1 MPDFIQRD
9 ESPDAKPES
18 AQASQ
23 TETEQLPLATLST
36 TVEEGADEEDVES
49 KLAYDSLMRH
59 RKQRRRKK
67 IIRAAII
74 VGIVAGVG
82 ITWWL
87 SQKPD
92 SGSAT
97 DNSIPTA
104 AVTRENFE
112 DAVSASGSVRPVSSV
127 VVTPEVDGIIDQV
140 YVQEGSVVNA
150 GDTLFTIKNDSLDK
164 AVKQAEIELKTAKNT
179 TSASYTTYSNAY
191 DAYYDGTGPEQAVY
205 DTQSAYENAVLA
217 QQTAQQNYDDAVAQ
231 AAKRTVTAPTAG
243 SVVTMNAISGASLGS
258 TGTAGT
264 TGTTGSSLI
273 QIADLSQMT
282 VTVQINESDVS
293 KIAVGQSATVT
304 FSALPGVTLD
314 ATVTHVSTMST
325 TDAASGSTGIVTYG
339 VDLLIPSPA
348 ATLKPGMTASVS
360 IKLQSVPDA
369 LIVPSSALVQTSD
382 STYSVYVVTDAQ
394 TGEAEEREVSVV
406 AKNSSTAAIEG
417 SVSEGDLVQLLGYSS
432 GSADGDVTTSSTSV
446 AQ

>member
-9 ESPDAKPES
+9 ESPDAKPEPM
-18 AQASQ
+18 QTGE
-23 TETEQLPLATLST
+23 TETEQLPLATLSA
-36 TVEEGADEEDVES
+36 ADEEDVES

-67 IIRAAII
+67 IIRAVII
-74 VGIVAGVG
+74 VGIVAGIG

-87 SQKPD
+87 GQRP
-92 SGSAT
+92 SGDSAT
-97 DNSIPTA
+97 DSSIPTA
-104 AVTRENFE
+104 TVTREDFE
-112 DAVSASGSVRPVSSV
+112 DAVSASGSVKPVSSV

-164 AVKQAEIELKTAKNT
+164 AVRQAEIELKTAKNT
-179 TSASYTTYSNAY
+179 TSASYTTYGNAY
-191 DAYYDGTGPEQAVY
+191 NAYYDGTGPEQAVY

-243 SVVTMNAISGASLGS
+243 SIVAMNAISGASLGS
-258 TGTAGT
+258 TGATGTAGT
-264 TGTTGSSLI
+264 TGTGSASLI

-293 KIAVGQSATVT
+293 KIAVGQSATAT

-339 VDLLIPSPA
+339 VDLLIPSPVA
-348 ATLKPGMTASVS
+348 ALKPGMTASVS
-360 IKLQSVPDA
+360 IKLQSVPNA
-369 LIVPSSALVQTSD
+369 LTVPSSALVQTSD
-382 STYSVYVVTDAQ
+382 STYGVYVVTDAQ

-417 SVSEGDLVQLLGYSS
+417 DVSEGDLVQLLGYSN
-432 GSADGDVTTSSTSV
+432 GSVDGDVATSSVTV